1 MSHFGTEKI
10 YLRKQLSH
18 FGTRQGY
25 DENHSIEYEAEK
37 RELKRRFPVSYRSK
51 QGKNISFLPI
61 APIKSGNHFRGM
73 LPLRPFGKHILTI

>member
-1 MSHFGTEKI
+1 MSHFGTEKM

-25 DENHSIEYEAEK
+25 DEDCSIEYEAEK
-37 RELKRRFPVSYRSK
+37 QEFKLRFSVLYRSK

-61 APIKSGNHFRGM
+61 ASSKKAVITLGECFP
-73 LPLRPFGKHILTI
+73 